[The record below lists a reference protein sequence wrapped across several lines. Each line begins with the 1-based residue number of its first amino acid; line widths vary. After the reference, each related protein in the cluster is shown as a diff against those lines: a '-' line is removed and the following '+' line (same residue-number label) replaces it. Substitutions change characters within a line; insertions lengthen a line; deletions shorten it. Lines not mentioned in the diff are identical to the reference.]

1 MFIHNIF
8 TELYFVPC
16 WVKGGADPRTIRL
29 ARYRK
34 HVDVGLVW
42 RPAKA
47 FDYRVG
53 VDQQSTRDVLR

>member
-53 VDQQSTRDVLR
+53 VDQ